1 MAKRRGNNEGSITKR
16 SDGRYMA
23 RYIVQTAEGP
33 KRKTLYGKTRADV
46 SEKLTKAMA
55 DRDNGLVFDAKNL
68 TVGEYLDKWLN
79 ESVRDTVRPSTYERH
94 EALIRLHLVPALGR
108 VKLKALSAVHVQ
120 SLYRDRLDSGLAPA
134 TVQKIHVVLHKAL
147 GKGP

>member
-23 RYIVQTAEGP
+23 RYTVQTAEGP
-33 KRKTLYGKTRADV
+33 KRKTLYGKTRSEV

-68 TVGEYLDKWLN
+68 TVGEYLDRWLSD
-79 ESVRDTVRPSTYERH
+79 SVRDTIRPSTYERH
-94 EALIRLHLVPALGR
+94 EALIRRHIKPALGR
-108 VKLKALSAVHVQ
+108 LKLKTLTAAHVQ
-120 SLYRDRLDSGLAPA
+120 GL
-134 TVQKIHVVLHKAL
+134 
-147 GKGP
+147 